1 MSEKLKYVSTEYQTQ
16 LDHLAETLITPERY
30 VKDLG
35 QLALFDNV
43 IELFPAIAV
52 PGPEAA

>member
-1 MSEKLKYVSTEYQTQ
+1 MEKLKYVSPEYQAQ
-16 LDHLAETLITPERY
+16 LDQLAETLLRPRVVRE
-30 VKDLG
+30 VG

-43 IELFPAIAV
+43 IELFPVAEV